1 MNLYGVNQGF
11 YEIEMGFYDIGTRV
25 YEIDER
31 VYEMVPSE
39 EGVLL
44 LRHCRRWR
52 GGGPQQRR
60 CTWNSSEY
68 RERFGVSVE
77 EVRSDLRDLVSRCLV
92 RSTGQ
97 RRWVR
102 YELA

>member
-1 MNLYGVNQGF
+1 MNLYGVNLGF

-44 LRHCRRWR
+44 LRHCPRWR
-52 GGGPQQRR
+52 GGGPQQWR
-60 CTWNSSEY
+60 CT
-68 RERFGVSVE
+68 
-77 EVRSDLRDLVSRCLV
+77 
-92 RSTGQ
+92 
-97 RRWVR
+97 
-102 YELA
+102 